1 VLLHRGSFF
10 VAESLGRRAGRG
22 GARGRVLLVVHW
34 RFPSLGVLMRTTL
47 MQGNRRGE
55 VVLGRVQRAAR
66 DVPAADEPLQA
77 LAHGIRVPAVAEL
90 VRAWFWVRTTSLPLF
105 LTMSGRIR
113 VGPAALGAVMR
124 QCSNPDPGARSSP
137 CRDFS
142 LIDLAVDVRCCP
154 RGPARLVH

>member
-1 VLLHRGSFF
+1 
-10 VAESLGRRAGRG
+10 
-22 GARGRVLLVVHW
+22 
-34 RFPSLGVLMRTTL
+34 SLGVLMRTTL

-66 DVPAADEPLQA
+66 DLPAADEPLQA
-77 LAHGIRVPAVAEL
+77 LAHGIRGPGGCGAGASLVLGQDDLLTLVPDDV
-90 VRAWFWVRTTSLPLF
+90 WPH
-105 LTMSGRIR
+105 SGRS
-113 VGPAALGAVMR
+113 AALGAVMP

-142 LIDLAVDVRCCP
+142 LIDLAVDVRCCQ